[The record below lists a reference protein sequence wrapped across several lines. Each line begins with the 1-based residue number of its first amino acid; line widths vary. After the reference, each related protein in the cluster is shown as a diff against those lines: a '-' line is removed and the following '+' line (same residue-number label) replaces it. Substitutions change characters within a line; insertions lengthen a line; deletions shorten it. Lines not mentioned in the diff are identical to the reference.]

1 VRAFRCR
8 QRNRASRDANRN
20 APQTVMRR
28 AIGLAI
34 SLRARLVPREVMIV
48 LVFVVGD
55 FTVLARRIISLLG
68 VPSLALVVTAC
79 GGGGSSGG
87 NVASAVP

>member
-1 VRAFRCR
+1 
-8 QRNRASRDANRN
+8 
-20 APQTVMRR
+20 MRR

-68 VPSLALVVTAC
+68 APSLALVVTAC

-87 NVASAVP
+87 YVASAVP